1 MPKKIA
7 YLLSTIL
14 LTLSMPAHSNSNSA
28 EAAVLAWLEAIDNG
42 LYDKAWES
50 SSPLLQIPLSSSML
64 ERTVGAARRD
74 FGPVQSRQRMGVRSE
89 RSMPGAPYGDYMIF
103 TFQTRFENNAC
114 RIETVTPHLEGDAW
128 RVSGYYIQ

>member
-1 MPKKIA
+1 
-7 YLLSTIL
+7 
-14 LTLSMPAHSNSNSA
+14 
-28 EAAVLAWLEAIDNG
+28 VLAWLEAIDNG

-103 TFQTRFENNAC
+103 TFQTRFENNAR

>member
-103 TFQTRFENNAC
+103 TFQTRFENNAR